1 MINYDFP
8 KNTEDYIHRIGRTA
22 RAGAEGTAYT
32 FITASNAR
40 QVPDLVRVLEEARQE
55 VDPQL
60 RAMAGR
66 GGYGGGYGGGG
77 GGAYC
82 VPCFARVQCARC
94 EHDELHPLI
103 GAFGLRRQTRPW
115 VAHVET
121 PKCTGA
127 N

>member
-22 RAGAEGTAYT
+22 RAGAEGTSYT

-40 QVPDLVRVLEEARQE
+40 QVPDLVRVLEEAKQE

-60 RAMAGR
+60 RSMAGR
-66 GGYGGGYGGGG
+66 GSYGGFGGGG
-77 GGAYC
+77 GTLHEFAFHSVGAC
-82 VPCFARVQCARC
+82 C
-94 EHDELHPLI
+94 EYDELHPPI

-127 N
+127 I